1 MSIRAALNPI
11 NNSIRTDSVNE
22 SKFNA
27 LKNAKDLKWD
37 FTYNNDWDIIEIQ
50 HSSIELWYSFKEVI
64 TYTNWEVTTVE
75 VIES

>member
-37 FTYNNDWDIIEIQ
+37 FTYNND
-50 HSSIELWYSFKEVI
+50 
-64 TYTNWEVTTVE
+64 
-75 VIES
+75 